1 MIPSLSVC
9 ILVPEHCVGLAGTL
23 KSCQTVAQDFLLLHS
38 GPAEKLARLTADYPV
53 RTYPVPA
60 ENRSGR
66 LRELLREQTSAEWLL
81 WLISGEKLAP
91 ATALKLPALLWSE
104 QAGFFFRLLSGP
116 FVQSERND
124 PGLEIKKIS
133 PRLFRRHPELF
144 GSGAASD
151 LTGENSPYS
160 IFNGLEIE
168 QTTPEAVASH
178 SETPFGPDVLGIPA
192 QAWTKYREGI
202 YAYQQAHYET
212 ARACFTEARCSINAA
227 TSLAP
232 LFTANII
239 LTYLAQRQWPSARE
253 ELQAALELFPD
264 EQFFRYLEGVC
275 CFNQFDFR
283 SAKNSWKICLSRE
296 ETLLKQPDN
305 SLFRGEPLFALALY
319 RLGQIA
325 YLQNDGKQAGKYW
338 LQALA
343 VYPENPAPLAFWLR
357 LQREAGCKP
366 AEALRMLQNC
376 LPGPP
381 PTVALKWLQIMKTQF
396 EPTLLLNEVETV
408 ADQMPSELAS
418 DLQAVWLKTECLL
431 KLKKFRTLEAFL
443 AFETNLLL
451 SKAASGKR
459 PLSPEEQGQLTKLLI
474 YRCLGR
480 WGQSPP
486 QTAAELVRKMP
497 VAPGVRQNLAG
508 FNRYLTAAATPPE
521 VVRSVRPT
529 LKILKKIVKTAAV
542 VGFADCIVK
551 VYTFMAQIAPP
562 PKKNQLTT
570 ALALGKDLFQAGDDE
585 RALLHLRQAQEE
597 NQSDA
602 AGLVFL
608 AQIYRRQ
615 RLFAEAQ
622 SCYEA
627 SLKLLPSRQT
637 YLELTCCYQEEI
649 IFYADRGLALTP
661 GAVDLRKERKE
672 AWQCRN
678 FFQRLLAVSD

>member
-1 MIPSLSVC
+1 MIPSLNVC
-9 ILVPEHCVGLAGTL
+9 ILVPEHCGGLVGTL
-23 KSCQTVAQDFLLLHS
+23 KSCQTVAQDFLLFHS
-38 GPAEKLARLTADYPV
+38 GPADKFTRLTADYPA
-53 RTYPVPA
+53 RTYPVPV
-60 ENRSGR
+60 ENRSSR

-81 WLISGEKLAP
+81 WLISGERLPA
-91 ATALKLPALLWSE
+91 ATALKLPALLRSKWDS
-104 QAGFFFRLLSGP
+104 FFFRLRPGP
-116 FVQSERND
+116 SESND
-124 PGLEIKKIS
+124 PGLEIKNIA
-133 PRLFRRHPELF
+133 PRLFRRHPKL
-144 GSGAASD
+144 SGGDPASG
-151 LTGENSPYS
+151 LTKENSPYS
-160 IFNGLEIE
+160 LFNSLEIY
-168 QTTPEAVASH
+168 QPTFPETIPSH
-178 SETPFGPDVLGIPA
+178 IEISFEPDVLEIPA
-192 QAWTKYREGI
+192 QAWRKYREGI

-376 LPGPP
+376 LSGPP

-529 LKILKKIVKTAAV
+529 LKILKKIVKIAAV

-551 VYTFMAQIAPP
+551 VYTFMTQIAPP
-562 PKKNQLTT
+562 SKKNQLTT
-570 ALALGKDLFQAGDDE
+570 TLALGKDLFQAGDDE

-649 IFYADRGLALTP
+649 IFYADHGLALTP
-661 GAVDLRKERKE
+661 DATDLQKERKE